1 MSTPASTRTIENEQR
16 LWVGAL
22 IPSTVVAIVALII
35 NTALRHKPG
44 LLGALLASATVI
56 IFFSVHLL
64 ISKISTNLDPMIT
77 MALAMFSY
85 FAKVIVMGVF
95 LLLITRLTSP
105 TTVDRTSF
113 GVSAIA
119 IAIAWLGG
127 EIRAFFNLRIHLPL
141 PEKK

>member
-1 MSTPASTRTIENEQR
+1 MSNRVVEDEQR

-22 IPSTVVAIVALII
+22 IPSTTIAIVALILSTI
-35 NTALRHKPG
+35 LRHKSG

-56 IFFSVHLL
+56 LFFSVHLL

-105 TTVDRTSF
+105 STVDRTSF

-119 IAIAWLGG
+119 IAIGWLGG
-127 EIRAFFNLRIHLPL
+127 EIRAFFKLRIHLPL
-141 PEKK
+141 PERK

>member
-1 MSTPASTRTIENEQR
+1 MSNRVVENEQR

-22 IPSTVVAIVALII
+22 IPSSIVALIALVLCA
-35 NTALRHKPG
+35 ALRHKSG

-64 ISKISTNLDPMIT
+64 ISKISSNLDPMIT

-119 IAIAWLGG
+119 IAVAWLGG
-127 EIRAFFNLRIHLPL
+127 EIRAFFKLRIHLPL

>member
-1 MSTPASTRTIENEQR
+1 VSNRVVEDEQR

-22 IPSTVVAIVALII
+22 IPSTTIAIVALILSTI
-35 NTALRHKPG
+35 LRHKSG

-56 IFFSVHLL
+56 LFFSVHLL

-105 TTVDRTSF
+105 STVDRTSF

-119 IAIAWLGG
+119 IAIGWLGG
-127 EIRAFFNLRIHLPL
+127 EIRAFFKLRIHLPL
-141 PEKK
+141 PERK

>member
-1 MSTPASTRTIENEQR
+1 VSNRVVENEQR

-22 IPSTVVAIVALII
+22 IPSTTIAIVALILSTI
-35 NTALRHKPG
+35 LRHKSG
-44 LLGALLASATVI
+44 LLGSLLASATVI
-56 IFFSVHLL
+56 LFFSVHLL

-119 IAIAWLGG
+119 IAIGWLGG
-127 EIRAFFNLRIHLPL
+127 EIRAFFKLRIHLPL
-141 PEKK
+141 PERK

>member
-1 MSTPASTRTIENEQR
+1 MSNRVVENEKR

-22 IPSTVVAIVALII
+22 IPSTTIAIVALILSTI
-35 NTALRHKPG
+35 LRHKSG

-56 IFFSVHLL
+56 LFFSVHLL

-105 TTVDRTSF
+105 STVDRTSF

-119 IAIAWLGG
+119 IAIGWLGG
-127 EIRAFFNLRIHLPL
+127 EIRAFFKLRIHLPL
-141 PEKK
+141 PERK

>member
-1 MSTPASTRTIENEQR
+1 MSNRVVENEPR
-16 LWVGAL
+16 LWVSAL
-22 IPSTVVAIVALII
+22 IPSSIVALIALVLCA
-35 NTALRHKPG
+35 ALRHKSG

-119 IAIAWLGG
+119 IAVAWLGG
-127 EIRAFFNLRIHLPL
+127 EIRAFFKLRIHLPL

>member
-1 MSTPASTRTIENEQR
+1 MSNRVVENEQR

-22 IPSTVVAIVALII
+22 IPSTTIAIVALILSTI
-35 NTALRHKPG
+35 LRHKSG

-56 IFFSVHLL
+56 LFFSVHLL

-85 FAKVIVMGVF
+85 LAKVIVMGVF

-105 TTVDRTSF
+105 STVDRTSF

-119 IAIAWLGG
+119 IAIGWLGG
-127 EIRAFFNLRIHLPL
+127 EIRAFFKLRIHLPL
-141 PEKK
+141 PERK

>member
-1 MSTPASTRTIENEQR
+1 MSNRVVENEQR

-22 IPSTVVAIVALII
+22 VPSSAVAIIALVLCAI
-35 NTALRHKPG
+35 LRHKSG

-113 GVSAIA
+113 GASAIA

-127 EIRAFFNLRIHLPL
+127 EIRAFFKLRIHLPL

>member
-1 MSTPASTRTIENEQR
+1 MSNRVVENEQR

-22 IPSTVVAIVALII
+22 IPSSIVALIALVLCA
-35 NTALRHKPG
+35 ALRHKSG

-105 TTVDRTSF
+105 ATVDRTSF
-113 GVSAIA
+113 GISAIA
-119 IAIAWLGG
+119 IAVAWLGG
-127 EIRAFFNLRIHLPL
+127 EIRAFFKLRIHLPL

>member
-1 MSTPASTRTIENEQR
+1 MSNRVVENEQR
-16 LWVGAL
+16 LWVSAL
-22 IPSTVVAIVALII
+22 IPSSIVALIALVLCA
-35 NTALRHKPG
+35 ALRHKSG

-119 IAIAWLGG
+119 IAVAWLGG
-127 EIRAFFNLRIHLPL
+127 EIRAFFKLRIHLPL

>member
-1 MSTPASTRTIENEQR
+1 VSNRVVENEQR
-16 LWVGAL
+16 LWVSAL
-22 IPSTVVAIVALII
+22 IPSSIVALIALVLCA
-35 NTALRHKPG
+35 ALRHKSG

-119 IAIAWLGG
+119 IAVAWLGG
-127 EIRAFFNLRIHLPL
+127 EIRAFFKLRIHLPL

>member
-1 MSTPASTRTIENEQR
+1 VSNRVVENEQR

-22 IPSTVVAIVALII
+22 IPSTTIAIVALILSTI
-35 NTALRHKPG
+35 LRHKSG
-44 LLGALLASATVI
+44 LLGSLLASATVI
-56 IFFSVHLL
+56 LFFSVHLL

-105 TTVDRTSF
+105 STVDRTSF

-119 IAIAWLGG
+119 IAIGWLGG
-127 EIRAFFNLRIHLPL
+127 EIRAFFKLRIHLPL
-141 PEKK
+141 PERK

>member
-1 MSTPASTRTIENEQR
+1 VSNRVVENEQR

-22 IPSTVVAIVALII
+22 IPSSIVALIALVLCA
-35 NTALRHKPG
+35 ALRHKSG

-85 FAKVIVMGVF
+85 FAKVFVMGVF

-119 IAIAWLGG
+119 IAVAWLGG
-127 EIRAFFNLRIHLPL
+127 EIRAFFKLRIHLPL

>member
-1 MSTPASTRTIENEQR
+1 MSNRVVENEQR

-22 IPSTVVAIVALII
+22 IPSSIVALIALVLCA
-35 NTALRHKPG
+35 ALRHKSG

-119 IAIAWLGG
+119 IAIDGVRQLNKG
-127 EIRAFFNLRIHLPL
+127 
-141 PEKK
+141 

>member
-1 MSTPASTRTIENEQR
+1 VSNKVVENEQR
-16 LWVGAL
+16 LWLGAL
-22 IPSTVVAIVALII
+22 IPSTVVALIALVLS
-35 NTALRHKPG
+35 ALLRHTSG
-44 LLGALLASATVI
+44 LLGALLASFTVI

-113 GVSAIA
+113 GISAIA

-127 EIRAFFNLRIHLPL
+127 EIRAFFKLRIHLPL

>member
-1 MSTPASTRTIENEQR
+1 MSNRVVENEQR

-22 IPSTVVAIVALII
+22 IPSSAVAIIALVLCAI
-35 NTALRHKPG
+35 LRHKSG

-105 TTVDRTSF
+105 ATVDRTSF

-119 IAIAWLGG
+119 IAVAWLGG
-127 EIRAFFNLRIHLPL
+127 EIRAFFKLRIHLPL